1 VIVGLQ
7 RIVRTAAAMTEVKQI
22 WQELIAAEVSHAYP
36 DRSDGQTR
44 YKLLVSKSSGGALL
58 CVFLRRD
65 IAETGDEGIANA
77 RVAWYGGG
85 ILDSR
90 GTLAFR
96 CEWSGSSLC
105 FMASFFEG
113 KAGECSDTLRNL
125 RFGLTGGDRSD
136 RKTLSDL
143 EGRGA
148 VGTGDAALDHDLLVW
163 FGDFHA
169 SLRMEPAALR
179 AAVGGLRVADTDGKA
194 EILLEDPADV
204 ENWCA

>member
-1 VIVGLQ
+1 MGEKWPKESGSNDRL
-7 RIVRTAAAMTEVKQI
+7 TAN
-22 WQELIAAEVSHAYP
+22 AEYP
-36 DRSDGQTR
+36 DCSDGRTR

-85 ILDSR
+85 ILGGGR

-169 SLRMEPAALR
+169 SLQMESAALR

-194 EILLEDPADV
+194 EILLEDPAEV